1 VKVASAGMTP
11 HHTHGIRRSGDDS
24 DDDGEAGD
32 GSGSD
37 GIALVGASSGK
48 GRGLAN

>member
-1 VKVASAGMTP
+1 MKVASTGMTP
-11 HHTHGIRRSGDDS
+11 RHTHGIRWSGDDS
-24 DDDGEAGD
+24 DDNGEAGD

-48 GRGLAN
+48 G

>member
-1 VKVASAGMTP
+1 MKVASAGMTP
-11 HHTHGIRRSGDDS
+11 RHMHGIQRSGDDS
-24 DDDGEAGD
+24 DNDGEAGD

-48 GRGLAN
+48 AQGLAN